1 MIIEDSFDVDAEPDR
16 VYAFLLDVHNVA
28 SCVRGAELIAVHDDD
43 SYEGRIKM
51 KVGPITAGYSG
62 VARIV
67 ERDEAQRRAVLKAQG
82 KETKGSGTAAAT
94 ATMTVNPAATGSHV
108 VLSTEFEIAGRL
120 AQFGRGIM
128 EDVSAKMVQDLA
140 ANVRTALSADPSAT
154 EPAVVQSATGAP
166 PGAVDPTVEAAPQP
180 AAPQPPRVATA
191 KDAKHADDGAVRVLP
206 LVWTVIT
213 GWFRRRFRRH
223 PR

>member
-1 MIIEDSFDVDAEPDR
+1 MIIEDAFDVAAPPDR

-28 SCVRGAELIAVHDDD
+28 SCVRGAELIQVNDDD
-43 SYEGRIKM
+43 SYSGRIKM

-67 ERDEAQRRAVLKAQG
+67 ERDDADRRAVLKAHG

-94 ATMTVNPAATGSHV
+94 ATMTVRPAASGSRV
-108 VLSTEFEIAGRL
+108 VLRTEFEIAGRL

-140 ANVRTALSADPSAT
+140 ANVRSALLAGSDIAETGTPDVQAAAAAGAR
-154 EPAVVQSATGAP
+154 PAL
-166 PGAVDPTVEAAPQP
+166 AASP
-180 AAPQPPRVATA
+180 AATTTRRDQRTA
-191 KDAKHADDGAVRVLP
+191 SKDGAVRVLP
-206 LVWTVIT
+206 LAWTVIA
-213 GWFRRRFRRH
+213 GWWRRRFARWRR
-223 PR
+223 

>member
-1 MIIEDSFDVDAEPDR
+1 MIIEDAFDVAAPPDR

-28 SCVRGAELIAVHDDD
+28 SCVRGAELIQVNDDD

-67 ERDEAQRRAVLKAQG
+67 ERDDADRRAVLKAHG

-94 ATMTVNPAATGSHV
+94 ATMTVRPAASGSRV
-108 VLSTEFEIAGRL
+108 VLRTEFEIAGRL

-140 ANVRTALSADPSAT
+140 ANVRSALLAGSEIAETGTPDVQAAAAVGAR
-154 EPAVVQSATGAP
+154 PAVAASSA
-166 PGAVDPTVEAAPQP
+166 
-180 AAPQPPRVATA
+180 ATTTRRDQRTA
-191 KDAKHADDGAVRVLP
+191 SKDGAVRVLP
-206 LVWTVIT
+206 LAWTVVA
-213 GWFRRRFRRH
+213 GWWRRRVARWRR
-223 PR
+223 

>member
-1 MIIEDSFDVDAEPDR
+1 MIIEDAFEVDASPDR

-28 SCVRGAELIAVHDDD
+28 SCVRGAELTQVNDDD
-43 SYEGRIKM
+43 SYSGRIKM

-67 ERDEAQRRAVLKAQG
+67 ERDDANRRAVLKAHG

-94 ATMTVNPAATGSHV
+94 ATMSVQPAGSGSRV

-140 ANVRTALSADPSAT
+140 ANVRSALLAGSETT
-154 EPAVVQSATGAP
+154 EPAPTDVAGTAAATGASP
-166 PGAVDPTVEAAPQP
+166 ASAPGAAP
-180 AAPQPPRVATA
+180 AATVTRRDRATGSQ
-191 KDAKHADDGAVRVLP
+191 DGAVRVLP
-206 LVWTVIT
+206 LAWTVIT
-213 GWFRRRFRRH
+213 GWWRRRLSRWRR
-223 PR
+223 

>member
-1 MIIEDSFDVDAEPDR
+1 MIIEDDFEVAAEPDR

-28 SCVRGAELIAVHDDD
+28 SCVRGAELIQVNDDD
-43 SYEGRIKM
+43 SYSGRIKM

-67 ERDEAQRRAVLKAQG
+67 ERDDADRRAVLKAHG

-94 ATMTVNPAATGSHV
+94 ATMTVRPAASGSRV
-108 VLSTEFEIAGRL
+108 VLRTEFEIAGRL

-140 ANVRTALSADPSAT
+140 ANVRSALLAGSDEAGTETPGILAAGAAGAAGTSAVSS
-154 EPAVVQSATGAP
+154 PAVS
-166 PGAVDPTVEAAPQP
+166 P
-180 AAPQPPRVATA
+180 AATTTRRDHRTGSQ
-191 KDAKHADDGAVRVLP
+191 DGAVRVLP
-206 LVWTVIT
+206 LAWTVIA
-213 GWFRRRFRRH
+213 GWWRRRIARWRR
-223 PR
+223 

>member
-1 MIIEDSFDVDAEPDR
+1 MIIEDAFEVPAQPDE

-28 SCVRGAELIAVHDDD
+28 SCVRGAELTQVNDDD
-43 SYEGRIKM
+43 SYEGRIKL

-67 ERDEAQRRAVLKAQG
+67 ERDDANRRAVLRAHG

-94 ATMTVNPAATGSHV
+94 ATMSVEPVASGSRV
-108 VLSTEFEIAGRL
+108 VLRTEFEIAGRL

-140 ANVRTALSADPSAT
+140 ANVRSALLASSD
-154 EPAVVQSATGAP
+154 
-166 PGAVDPTVEAAPQP
+166 
-180 AAPQPPRVATA
+180 ATA
-191 KDAKHADDGAVRVLP
+191 PAPEHPPVAGATSGATAASASAVSTAATTTGRDRAPASQDGAVRVLP
-206 LVWTVIT
+206 LAWTVIT
-213 GWFRRRFRRH
+213 GWWRRRLARWRR
-223 PR
+223 